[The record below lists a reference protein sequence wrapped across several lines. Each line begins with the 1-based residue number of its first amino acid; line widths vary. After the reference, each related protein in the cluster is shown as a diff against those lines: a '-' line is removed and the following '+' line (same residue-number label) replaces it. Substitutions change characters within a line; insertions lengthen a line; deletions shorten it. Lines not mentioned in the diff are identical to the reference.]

1 MAARR
6 NMRGR
11 RGNPVGPYS
20 RPPRRN
26 SRPIRRRGNLP
37 PSPAPHPSG
46 RRPRRLPQADGRF
59 IRGPYMGP
67 GTGNEDEEFWRRGS
81 AMGPGNEDE
90 EFWRRG
96 SAYRRKPR
104 RPGHVGQNPMSRPS
118 GRRPFRGRR

>member
-1 MAARR
+1 MAARRR

-26 SRPIRRRGNLP
+26 SRPIRRRGHLP

-81 AMGPGNEDE
+81 A
-90 EFWRRG
+90 
-96 SAYRRKPR
+96 YRRKPR